1 MYNVKRIIEPVPVLL
16 KLYKSYICETES
28 VTFFFFYF
36 THVGNFLKSFDNL

>member
-28 VTFFFFYF
+28 VTFFFFTLLMSGIF
-36 THVGNFLKSFDNL
+36 